1 MNQFLRQQ
9 QKREF
14 INLIRQFFT
23 DRNFFEIET
32 PILVQSPG
40 IEVHL
45 HGFSTQYANFVGERL
60 PLFLPTSPEFAIKK
74 ALGNPDFTGR
84 NLFEIARVFRNSGE
98 NTKQHHP
105 EFNML
110 EWYRVN
116 ADYNNIM
123 ADCEALFS
131 YLAGHFSQVVP
142 DFDWSPPYPR
152 FSIAELFLRETQ
164 IDLTKALADDDYWRR
179 EVELALDQPLA
190 DDDTFEDIFFRV
202 WLDLI
207 EPKLGFEKPV
217 IVYDYP
223 IEMGALAR
231 LKPTDPRWA
240 ERFEIYARGYE
251 IGNAFSELTDPNE
264 LLERWHHTN
273 AMREIYGFPPHPID
287 YQLIEA
293 VGKMPPTGGIAVGV
307 ERLLQAFTGVEDIR
321 EFFLLPIPV

>member
-1 MNQFLRQQ
+1 MNRFHRQQ

-23 DRNFFEIET
+23 GQKFFEIET
-32 PILVQSPG
+32 PVLVSSPG
-40 IEVHL
+40 MEVHL
-45 HGFSTQYANFVGERL
+45 HGFPTEYANFVGERF
-60 PLFLPTSPEFAIKK
+60 PLYLPTSPEFAIKK
-74 ALGNPDFTGR
+74 ALGNPDFAGQ

-116 ADYNNIM
+116 ADYLDIM
-123 ADCEALFS
+123 TDCEALFS
-131 YLAGHFSQVVP
+131 YLADHFSHAMG
-142 DFDWSPPYPR
+142 DFDWSPPYPK
-152 FSIAELFLRETQ
+152 FSIVDLFLREAQ
-164 IDLTKALADDDYWRR
+164 LDLTRALTDDAYWRR
-179 EVELALDQPLA
+179 EAEVVLDQPLA

-207 EPKLGFEKPV
+207 EPKLGLEKPT

-223 IEMGALAR
+223 VEMGALAR
-231 LKPTDPRWA
+231 RKPSDQRWA
-240 ERFEIYARGYE
+240 ERFEIYAQGYE
-251 IGNAFSELTDPNE
+251 IGNAFSELTDSNE

-287 YQLIEA
+287 YQLVEA
-293 VGKMPPTGGIAVGV
+293 VEKMSPTGGIAVGV
-307 ERLLQAFTGVEDIR
+307 ERLLQAFTGVDDLR
-321 EFFLLPIPV
+321 EFFLIPIPV

>member
-1 MNQFLRQQ
+1 MNRFFRQQ

-23 DRNFFEIET
+23 DQDFFEIET

-45 HGFSTQYANFVGERL
+45 HGFSTQYANFVGERF
-60 PLFLPTSPEFAIKK
+60 PFYLPTSPEFAIKK
-74 ALGNPDFTGR
+74 ALGNPDFANH
-84 NLFEIARVFRNSGE
+84 NLFEIARVFRNAGE

-116 ADYNNIM
+116 ADYKNIM
-123 ADCEALFS
+123 SDCEALFS
-131 YLAGHFSQVVP
+131 YLAGYFSHMAGG
-142 DFDWSPPYPR
+142 FDWSSPYPR
-152 FSIAELFLRETQ
+152 FSIAELFQRDAQ
-164 IDLTKALADDDYWRR
+164 IDLSRALTDESYWRR
-179 EVELALDQPLA
+179 EVELVLDQPLA

-207 EPKLGFEKPV
+207 EPKLGLEKPT

-223 IEMGALAR
+223 VEMGALAR
-231 LKPTDPRWA
+231 RKPGDSRWA
-240 ERFEIYARGYE
+240 ERFEIYARGFE
-251 IGNAFSELTDPNE
+251 IGNAFSELTDPDE
-264 LLERWHHTN
+264 LLKRWHHTN

-287 YQLIEA
+287 YSFIEA

-307 ERLLQAFTGVEDIR
+307 ERLLQAFTGATDIR
-321 EFFLLPIPV
+321 EFFLLPIPE